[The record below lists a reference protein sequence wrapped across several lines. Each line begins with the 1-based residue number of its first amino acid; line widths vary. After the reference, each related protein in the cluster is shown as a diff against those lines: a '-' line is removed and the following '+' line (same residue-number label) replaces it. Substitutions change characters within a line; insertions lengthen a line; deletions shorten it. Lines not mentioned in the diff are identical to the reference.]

1 MKVPDV
7 ASAHTAASG
16 SPPRNSS
23 GASTVEAGGTRTLIC
38 SAGVGD
44 KKPSVTTAGSVPGF
58 VSTRPGSEGSPAT
71 AGSTIH
77 DVAGMAPVT
86 DAWSE
91 ATPNVR
97 RTAATSC
104 PDTVKRT
111 EVGPEVV
118 DVKLRVEAAGMLA
131 SARPA
136 NIGGGPRR
144 TRMSPPSE
152 TRDPSLPA
160 PAVIT
165 TSWVRPASA
174 PPGKVSVPGG
184 APREPRADPHPPGS
198 GT

>member
-16 SPPRNSS
+16 ATPRNSS
-23 GASTVEAGGTRTLIC
+23 GASTVEPGGTLTLIC
-38 SAGVGD
+38 SAGPGD
-44 KKPSVTTAGSVPGF
+44 RKASVTTAGSVPGF
-58 VSTRPGSEGSPAT
+58 VSTRPGFEGSPAT

-77 DVAGMAPVT
+77 DDAGRAPVT

-118 DVKLRVEAAGMLA
+118 DVKVRAEAAGMLA
-131 SARPA
+131 SPRPA
-136 NIGGGPRR
+136 NTCGGPPL

-160 PAVIT
+160 PALIT

-184 APREPRADPHPPGS
+184 APR
-198 GT
+198 